1 MSKKVEFIDKS
12 SYSECYTCQGKGK
25 VNNIPCKTCGDTGTW
40 KEDNFILVAETP
52 DKKKIAFQVDGLK

>member
-1 MSKKVEFIDKS
+1 MNKKVEFIDKS
-12 SYSECYTCQGKGK
+12 SYSKCYVCEGKG
-25 VNNIPCKTCGDTGTW
+25 NIKNVPCKSCNGTGKW